1 MGRNVDPK
9 GLGWVGFAR
18 SIDGHSG
25 SLGHRSGR
33 RSLQA
38 AAWPMGWTPRSRVV
52 WEIGGGI
59 VPIAMPIQTD
69 WVQSVLFD
77 RGYLARIR
85 GEAIKVYLVMLE
97 ACGGRPDQSVTI
109 SLSQLTKRTHLSS
122 PTVIESLTRLG
133 DLGLVV
139 STTHERGK
147 VKTYY
152 IADPPEPAGL
162 SA

>member
-1 MGRNVDPK
+1 MPV
-9 GLGWVGFAR
+9 
-18 SIDGHSG
+18 
-25 SLGHRSGR
+25 
-33 RSLQA
+33 
-38 AAWPMGWTPRSRVV
+38 
-52 WEIGGGI
+52 
-59 VPIAMPIQTD
+59 AMTIQTD

-97 ACGGRPDQSVTI
+97 ACGGLPDRSVTI
-109 SLSQLTKRTHLSS
+109 SLSQLTRRTRLSH
-122 PTVIESLTRLG
+122 PTVIESLARLE

-152 IADPPEPAGL
+152 VADPPEADDSAEDAGL

>member
-1 MGRNVDPK
+1 MPV
-9 GLGWVGFAR
+9 
-18 SIDGHSG
+18 
-25 SLGHRSGR
+25 
-33 RSLQA
+33 
-38 AAWPMGWTPRSRVV
+38 
-52 WEIGGGI
+52 
-59 VPIAMPIQTD
+59 AMPIQTD

-97 ACGGRPDQSVTI
+97 ACGGMPDRSVTI
-109 SLSQLTKRTHLSS
+109 SLSQLTKRTRLSS
-122 PTVIESLTRLG
+122 PTVIESLSRLE

-152 IADPPEPAGL
+152 VADPPETAAL
-162 SA
+162 SAAD